1 MNNLIR
7 VVELFAGVGG
17 FRVGLER
24 ASNIYKTIWA
34 NQWEPGRK
42 VQYAFDCYV
51 NHFGKSENHVNED
64 IATVIDKVPEH
75 DLLVGGFPCQDYS
88 VARTGAQGIEG
99 KKGVLWWSIN
109 EILTKRMPNYVLLEN
124 VDRLLKS
131 PTSQRGRD
139 FGIILRCLHNLGYAV
154 EWRVINAADYGN
166 AQRRRRTLIFAYKA
180 GTSLYDTLASL
191 HKTDTDL
198 EEWLYFNGLFSHA
211 FPVCNSLLRKSN
223 GSIKERDYTDLE
235 AVSNNFKMTFYD
247 AGVMFNGVIVSRET
261 KPKTIPSLTLN
272 DIIHK
277 EAVAESYF
285 ISNENMGK
293 WEYLKGAK
301 SIKRKDKITGFEY
314 EFKEGGIPFP
324 EVMDRPSRTMLTS
337 ESSLNRST
345 HVVVDSC
352 TQRLRLLTPVECER
366 LNGFP
371 DNWTSMIPEKARYF
385 TMGNALVVDLI
396 QRVGESLLQWAPP
409 ENSKNEFAE
418 PVQLTL
424 GIASKKINNYD
435 ASH

>member
-1 MNNLIR
+1 MNDEIR

-24 ASNIYKTIWA
+24 AAETFKTIWA

-42 VQYAFDCYV
+42 VQHAFDCYV
-51 NHFGKSENHVNED
+51 SHFGKTDNHVNKD
-64 IATVIDKVPEH
+64 IATVIDEVPQH

-88 VARTGAQGIEG
+88 VARTGAQGIKG

-109 EILTKRMPNYVLLEN
+109 EILEKRTPNYVLLEN

-131 PTSQRGRD
+131 PTNQRGRD
-139 FGIILRCLHNLGYAV
+139 FGIILRCLSNLGYTV

-166 AQRRRRTLIFAYKA
+166 AQRRRRTLIFAYKF
-180 GTSLYDTLASL
+180 GTPLHDTLASMY
-191 HKTDTDL
+191 KTDTDL
-198 EEWLYFNGLFSHA
+198 EDWIYTHGLFAKA
-211 FPVCNSLLRKSN
+211 FPVCKTSLRKSN
-223 GSIKERDYTDLE
+223 GSIKERDYVDLE
-235 AVSNNFKMTFYD
+235 AVSNEFKMTFYD
-247 AGVMFNGVIVSRET
+247 AGVMFNGAIVSRET
-261 KPKTIPSLTLN
+261 KPISIPSQTLN
-272 DIIHK
+272 DIVHQEPVN
-277 EAVAESYF
+277 EAYF
-285 ISNENMGK
+285 ISDENMGK

-301 SIKRKDKITGFEY
+301 SIKRKDKVTGFEY

-324 EVMDRPSRTMLTS
+324 EIMDRPSRTMLTS

-345 HVVVDSC
+345 HVVVDAQ

-385 TMGNALVVDLI
+385 TMGNALVVNLI
-396 QRVGESLLQWAPP
+396 QRVGETLLQWTPP
-409 ENSKNEFAE
+409 ITLTGEFE
-418 PVQLTL
+418 DPVQLTL
-424 GIASKKINNYD
+424 AIARKRTKNYKANN
-435 ASH
+435 